1 MTASL
6 TASSLCLFRG
16 DRCLFKHL
24 DFTLQE
30 GEMLVVEGPNGS
42 GKTSLLRAIAGLLDF
57 ESGDLAWKGDSVR
70 DHYQVFRA
78 DLVWFAHR
86 VGFKGDLDLLEN
98 LNYESGLRSTAD
110 ARCNKVLERLGL
122 AGVSHLPFRSLSA
135 GQQRRGALARM
146 LLSTAQV
153 WIMDEPLTNLDKEG
167 QALVIAVIEAH
178 IQEGGLCLAASHQ
191 ALEIDGATRRVM
203 LS

>member
-1 MTASL
+1 
-6 TASSLCLFRG
+6 
-16 DRCLFKHL
+16 
-24 DFTLQE
+24 
-30 GEMLVVEGPNGS
+30 MLVVEGPNGS

-57 ESGDLAWKGDSVR
+57 ESGDLVWKGDSVR

-98 LNYESGLRSTAD
+98 LAFESGLHTNANTSCED
-110 ARCNKVLERLGL
+110 VLERLGL
-122 AGVSHLPFRSLSA
+122 EQVRHLPFRSLSA

-146 LLSTAQV
+146 LLSGAQI

-178 IQEGGLCLAASHQ
+178 IKEGGLCLAASHQ
-191 ALEIDGATRRVM
+191 PLEIAGVTRRVM
-203 LS
+203 LP

>member
-6 TASSLCLFRG
+6 TARSLCLFRG
-16 DRCLFKHL
+16 DRCLFNDL
-24 DFTLQE
+24 EFTLQE

-57 ESGDLAWKGDSVR
+57 ESGVLAWKGDSVR

-98 LNYESGLRSTAD
+98 LAFESGLRTNAD
-110 ARCNKVLERLGL
+110 ASCEEVLERLGL
-122 AGVSHLPFRSLSA
+122 DQVRHLPFRSLSA

-146 LLSTAQV
+146 LLSGAQI

-178 IQEGGLCLAASHQ
+178 IKEGGLCLAASHQ
-191 ALEIDGATRRVM
+191 PLEIAGATRRVM

>member
-1 MTASL
+1 
-6 TASSLCLFRG
+6 
-16 DRCLFKHL
+16 
-24 DFTLQE
+24 
-30 GEMLVVEGPNGS
+30 MLVVEGPNGS

-57 ESGDLAWKGDSVR
+57 ESGDLLWNDDSVR
-70 DHYQVFRA
+70 DHYQAFRA

-98 LNYESGLRSTAD
+98 LSFESGLRMTTN
-110 ARCNKVLERLGL
+110 ARRDEVLERLGL
-122 AGVSHLPFRSLSA
+122 GRVTSLPFRALSA

-146 LLSTAQV
+146 LLSTALI
-153 WIMDEPLTNLDKEG
+153 WIMDEPLTNLDQEG
-167 QALVIAVIEAH
+167 QALVIAIIEAH

-191 ALEIDGATRRVM
+191 PLEIDGATRRVM